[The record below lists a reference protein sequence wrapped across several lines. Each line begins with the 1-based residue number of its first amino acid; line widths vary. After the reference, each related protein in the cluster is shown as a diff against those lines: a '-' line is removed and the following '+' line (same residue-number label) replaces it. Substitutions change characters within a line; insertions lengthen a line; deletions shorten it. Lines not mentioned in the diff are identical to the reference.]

1 MNDAHMVLDR
11 LTAWRDD
18 SRRFPRP
25 LARERARAA
34 MHAALASGTAPVGAR
49 SAALR
54 IHPRWRARLTGSVV
68 ALAAAAAVVALGWD
82 APAGSPLFGIRS
94 ARQGVQLVLPG
105 ADAASLHLQF
115 AEQDLADARVGT
127 DLASS
132 LADAGSQ
139 LSSALSALPSD
150 LGSPLWARYEDDQT
164 TLANAEKGIGTA
176 SPGEPP
182 RTSAGSPP
190 GATAPGSSAEP
201 SGSDRS
207 PRATGSPRPSGSDD
221 DGSPAPSASGGGGG
235 GGDDG
240 GGGGSDDGGG
250 GDGG

>member
-139 LSSALSALPSD
+139 LRSALSALPSD

-176 SPGEPP
+176 SPAGGD
-182 RTSAGSPP
+182 RAGIQRRALGLGQVTARHRKSATLRVGRRRL
-190 GATAPGSSAEP
+190 PGSQREWWW
-201 SGSDRS
+201 R
-207 PRATGSPRPSGSDD
+207 RRR
-221 DGSPAPSASGGGGG
+221 
-235 GGDDG
+235 
-240 GGGGSDDGGG
+240 
-250 GDGG
+250 